1 MSRILVVD
9 DDPDILE
16 TLQVALEKQ
25 GHTVCAYDDGRVALE
40 AARHEAPEAAILDV
54 MLPGLNG
61 YEVSRLLKED
71 IDRGDLDD
79 FPILLV
85 TARRVISGAR
95 QDFLASW
102 SRADDTVW
110 KPYDLGQLLHRVS
123 ELLAPLKNE
132 TQPSQD
138 ALQAETSDTEV
149 GEAR

>member
-1 MSRILVVD
+1 MARILVVD

-25 GHTVCAYDDGRVALE
+25 GHTVCPYDDGRVALE
-40 AARHEAPEAAILDV
+40 AARREAPQAAILDV

-71 IDRGDLDD
+71 VERGDLED

-123 ELLAPLKNE
+123 ELLAA
-132 TQPSQD
+132 SQD
-138 ALQAETSDTEV
+138 KPSSDNGV

>member
-1 MSRILVVD
+1 MARILVVD

-16 TLQVALEKQ
+16 TLQYALERQ
-25 GHTVCAYDDGRVALE
+25 GHKVCAYADGRVALA
-40 AARHEAPEAAILDV
+40 AARREAPEAAILDV

-95 QDFLASW
+95 QDFLATW

-110 KPYDLGQLLHRVS
+110 KPYDLGMLLHRVE
-123 ELLAPLKNE
+123 ELLGRVPAI
-132 TQPSQD
+132 QD
-138 ALQAETSDTEV
+138 PTSSAIGA
-149 GEAR
+149 GESR

>member
-1 MSRILVVD
+1 MARILVVD

-16 TLQVALEKQ
+16 TLQYALEKQ
-25 GHTVCAYDDGRVALE
+25 GHQVRPYADGRLALE
-40 AARHEAPEAAILDV
+40 AARSDAPEAAILDV

-71 IDRGDLDD
+71 VDRGDLDD

-85 TARRVISGAR
+85 TARRVVSGDR

-110 KPYDLGQLLHRVS
+110 KPYDLGMLLHRVG
-123 ELLAPLKNE
+123 ELLHKKQGPV
-132 TQPSQD
+132 QPE
-138 ALQAETSDTEV
+138 AGEV
-149 GEAR
+149 R

>member
-1 MSRILVVD
+1 MARILVVD

-16 TLQVALEKQ
+16 TLQYALERQ
-25 GHTVCAYDDGRVALE
+25 GHQVSPYVDGRVALE
-40 AARHEAPEAAILDV
+40 AARKEAPEAAIVDV

-71 IDRGDLDD
+71 VDRGDLDD

-85 TARRVISGAR
+85 TARRVISGDR

-102 SRADDTVW
+102 SRADDTIW
-110 KPYDLGQLLHRVS
+110 KPYDLGMLLARVR
-123 ELLAPLKNE
+123 ELLDSKPVLPLPK
-132 TQPSQD
+132 
-138 ALQAETSDTEV
+138 A

>member
-1 MSRILVVD
+1 MARILVVD

-16 TLQVALEKQ
+16 TLQYALERQ
-25 GHTVCAYDDGRVALE
+25 GHEVSAYADGRLALE
-40 AARHEAPEAAILDV
+40 AARHAKPEVAVLDV

-85 TARRVISGAR
+85 TARRVVSAVR
-95 QDFLASW
+95 QDFLATW

-110 KPYDLGQLLHRVS
+110 KPYDLGMLLHRVQ
-123 ELLAPLKNE
+123 ELLG
-132 TQPSQD
+132 
-138 ALQAETSDTEV
+138 EV
-149 GEAR
+149 SLVPATGEGEGQ

>member
-1 MSRILVVD
+1 MMARILVVD

-16 TLQVALEKQ
+16 TLQYALERQ
-25 GHTVCAYDDGRVALE
+25 GHEVCAYADGRLALE
-40 AARHEAPEAAILDV
+40 AARREEPEAAVLDV

-71 IDRGDLDD
+71 IDRGDLED

-95 QDFLASW
+95 QDFLATW

-110 KPYDLGQLLHRVS
+110 KPYDLGLLLYRVD
-123 ELLAPLKNE
+123 ELLAKV
-132 TQPSQD
+132 
-138 ALQAETSDTEV
+138 SDLPTIGA
-149 GEAR
+149 GEDQ

>member
-25 GHTVCAYDDGRVALE
+25 GHTVCAYSDGRVALE
-40 AARHEAPEAAILDV
+40 AARSEAPEAAILDV

-71 IDRGDLDD
+71 VDRGDLED

-85 TARRVISGAR
+85 TARRVVSGAR
-95 QDFLASW
+95 QDFLATW

-110 KPYDLGQLLHRVS
+110 KPYDLGSLLHRVH
-123 ELLAPLKNE
+123 ELLENAPARLDNG
-132 TQPSQD
+132 
-138 ALQAETSDTEV
+138 A